1 MYPKCSLN
9 SYSSYLQIFGLLV
22 LVIILIIAGI
32 YYMQVYH
39 ENILEKYA
47 DDTMYLDLNP
57 KEDKTNT
64 AQPGDRSTF
73 RIDKYPGSESVQN
86 NKNEYKLRD
95 CKVYFTNDIAGC
107 DAPSTDITI
116 PKTCSYTFDGWQE
129 FDTYT
134 DKDGQKIQYPKKI
147 FNKDQSNTNNLVNS
161 YFTSKCFKMF
171 KNDGKGTAQPFEYS
185 ENDLIKFDSKG
196 IYSNTERD
204 TNIFGGKK
212 YTSIQFLSSE
222 NPSDNFNNLIESIC
236 SVKYLNKH
244 NILATKNFYKF
255 ILNADNSIS
264 RIQKVKLDDEQTEFS
279 VIKNNA
285 ILDFAS
291 CSGQRGLRIKK
302 VVNNNIVNYNLEV
315 FIKSNNITK
324 PVKIYT
330 FTYATNLC
338 IKSKI
343 KSYKTRESTLTVSNF
358 VNFSGCVPAS
368 TNGARTNTKE
378 TGITITALTN
388 TEMEPFTTENVDY
401 TQSIINLIDRKK
413 LERIGELKK
422 VSEAVRIEIQAKING
437 LIAKKQ
443 EAESNANNYIPEN
456 KTFLGIIN
464 LKKTSGNTMLPI
476 FDYKQGYI
484 NTLVDTID
492 VPVDTF
498 IDSTIFEFRYSGNS
512 SQKEYIFKVPEG
524 SIYVCETLVVGGGG
538 GGGSRHGG
546 GGGGGAVIYKNRI
559 SLNPGDYKILVGSG
573 GRGAQN
579 MGEGSKG
586 ADSLIISMK
595 DPNNPIFLAK
605 GGGGGNHYS
614 STGNTNRHGG
624 SGGGGGDDEG
634 DAVSTNI
641 PAGKYGNMGGKCS
654 AGTRDEWGGGGGGG
668 AGGPGKRSQKKDD
681 VGSNDGITVFT
692 GQYYSGKSARRGVG
706 SYDMYGSPG
715 SLGIPNDSLN
725 SLRIPAGYKV
735 TLYGDSHFQIP
746 SPFKLT
752 QDTPVLPTGWKDT
765 ASGFKVEKVST
776 SAAAAGDGGDGVSIT
791 IANKTL
797 LFGAGGGGGCVINSK
812 SNGKGGNG
820 GGGDGSMGSQ
830 KAKDGI
836 PMSGSGGGGG
846 GFDAKD
852 NNGIGGN
859 GGSGIVI
866 INLINDAGTKKKLQK
881 QIVFDDLYKIEPTVA
896 NQQITIPS
904 TEFQIAYITSFIYLE
919 KGYYRFRADIGDGG
933 DSKTY
938 GNPNI
943 HFGQLSIYDENTM
956 SLLNIFIYINSG
968 DSNKPAYLKSYLNIE
983 SNKFYKLIY
992 IYAATNLEKL
1002 PFKLWSK
1009 YSKTQPTLELT
1020 YIGYSNDIISTPSI
1034 RSIPIG
1040 QRDKYMVF
1048 TRGTYVI
1055 TVPNEG
1061 INCDILL
1068 VGGGGGGGNYG
1079 GGGGGGGVT
1088 EKTLTLNP
1096 GNYSVTVGEGGAG
1109 GINRYNSG
1117 SNGGTSSITT
1127 VSDTGFLGLY
1137 GAGGGGGGAYNKPPT
1152 TTPTAGSTQAGNFS
1166 SGGGGG
1172 GGSGGIEGGN
1182 SGGTGNSVSGNGG
1195 SNGGQYRGGG
1205 GGGAVGGGANATSNG
1220 GNGGAGKLSTI
1231 TGSQLYFGGGGGG
1244 GSWTIGSGS
1253 AGIGGIGGGGKGAV
1267 ESSGS
1272 LPSQGVSGDIGEGG
1286 SGGTGGGGGGGGG
1299 WTGSVNN
1306 QDGANGA
1313 SGIVIIRYRT
1323 LTESIRIPSS
1333 LKITEGYKID
1343 NLDNRSLMYETE
1355 RLFEINNE
1363 MNSYLFSGTKP
1374 ESIYSSENNS
1384 VYQHYNSPPMKEIFS
1399 TINYKNDSNTDDWK
1413 NFQGLA
1419 YYLKSREINFFGID
1433 NWDIQI
1439 KEENAK
1445 LINEISSLNGK
1456 ISSDETMI
1464 NLITLSTNIRNINY
1478 DTLIGKP
1485 DACLK
1490 TESTDVNRLI
1500 TNIGFLTADKTYDKI
1515 EIEDMTIL
1523 PMDLLTPNLVSSIY
1537 IEAT

>member
-22 LVIILIIAGI
+22 LVIILIIVGI

-47 DDTMYLDLNP
+47 DDTMYLDLSP

-64 AQPGDRSTF
+64 AQPGNRSTYPLN
-73 RIDKYPGSESVQN
+73 KYPGAELGKD

-95 CKVYFTNDIAGC
+95 CKVYFTNDIANC
-107 DAPSTDITI
+107 DNQANNDNA

-147 FNKDQSNTNNLVNS
+147 FNKDQSNTNDLVNS

-171 KNDGKGTAQPFEYS
+171 NNNGIGRPQPFEYS

-196 IYSNTERD
+196 VQSNTEKD
-204 TNIFGGKK
+204 TNRFGGKK

-222 NPSDNFNNLIESIC
+222 NPSDNFNNLIDSIC
-236 SVKYLNKH
+236 SVKHLNKYSS
-244 NILATKNFYKF
+244 LVTKEFYKF
-255 ILNADNSIS
+255 ILNTDNSIS
-264 RIQKVKLDDEQTEFS
+264 SIQKVKLDNEQTNFET
-279 VIKNNA
+279 ITENA
-285 ILDFAS
+285 ILDFAK
-291 CSGQRGLRIKK
+291 SGQRGLRIKK
-302 VVNNNIVNYNLEV
+302 VADGNNTKYNLEV
-315 FIKSNNITK
+315 FIKSDEIKK
-324 PVKIYT
+324 PIKIYK
-330 FTYATNLC
+330 FIYATNLC

-343 KSYKTRESTLTVSNF
+343 KNYTTRESTLTISNF
-358 VNFSGCVPAS
+358 VKFYGCVPAS
-368 TNGARTNTKE
+368 VTGARTPTKE

-388 TEMEPFTTENVDY
+388 TDMEPFTTENVDY

-413 LERIGELKK
+413 LERIGELTKA
-422 VSEAVRIEIQAKING
+422 SEAVRNEIQAKING
-437 LIAKKQ
+437 LIAKQQAK
-443 EAESNANNYIPEN
+443 ELEANNYIPED

-464 LKKTSGNTMLPI
+464 LKKTSGITTQPI

-484 NTLVDTID
+484 NTIIEKID
-492 VPVDTF
+492 VPIDSF
-498 IDSTIFEFRYSGNS
+498 IDSTTFEFRYIGNS

-524 SIYVCETLVVGGGG
+524 SIYICETLVVGGGG

-546 GGGGGAVIYKNRI
+546 GGGGGAVIYTNNVELK
-559 SLNPGDYKILVGSG
+559 PGDYKILVGSG

-586 ADSLIISMK
+586 ADSSIISMK

-605 GGGGGNHYS
+605 GGGSGNHYS
-614 STGNTNRHGG
+614 STGNNNRDGG
-624 SGGGGGDDEG
+624 SGGGGGNNKG
-634 DAVSTNI
+634 NAVSTNI
-641 PAGKYGNMGGKCS
+641 PAGKYGNISGECS
-654 AGTRDEWGGGGGGG
+654 TGTQEEWGGGGGGG
-668 AGGPGKRSQKKDD
+668 AGGPGKNSEIKDG

-692 GQYYSGKSARRGVG
+692 GQNYTGSSSRRGVG

-715 SLGIPNDSLN
+715 MGIPNDTLN
-725 SLRIPAGYKV
+725 SLRIPAGYSV
-735 TLYGDSHFQIP
+735 TLYYHGNFNSP
-746 SPFKLT
+746 SSFRLT
-752 QDTPVLPTGWKDT
+752 QDTPVLPSGWGNQT
-765 ASGFKVEKVST
+765 SGFKVEKIST
-776 SAAAAGDGGDGVSIT
+776 AAAAAGDGGDGISKT
-791 IANKTL
+791 IAGKTL
-797 LFGAGGGGGCVINSK
+797 LLGAGGGGGCFINSK

-820 GGGDGSMGSQ
+820 GGGDGSMGSK
-830 KAKDGI
+830 KAKDGK

-846 GFDAKD
+846 GFDN
-852 NNGIGGN
+852 NNGIGGD

-866 INLINDAGTKKKLQK
+866 INLLEDKNKQK
-881 QIVFDDLYKIEPTVA
+881 GKIIYDDLYKLVPPD
-896 NQQITIPS
+896 NQKITIPS
-904 TEFQIAYITSFIYLE
+904 NELQLGCITSFIYLE

-933 DSKTY
+933 DSKKY

-943 HFGQLSIYDENTM
+943 HYGYLSIYDESTM
-956 SLLNIFIYINSG
+956 KLLKIFTYINSDG
-968 DSNKPAYLKSYLNIE
+968 SKKPAYLKSYLNIE
-983 SNKFYKLIY
+983 TNQFYKLFY
-992 IYAATNLEKL
+992 VYAATNLTNL
-1002 PFKLWSK
+1002 PFKLWCK

-1040 QRDKYMVF
+1040 QRDKYMIF
-1048 TRGTYVI
+1048 TRGTYII

-1096 GNYSVTVGEGGAG
+1096 GNYSVTVGAGGAG

-1117 SNGGTSSITT
+1117 GNGETSSITT
-1127 VSDTGFLGLY
+1127 TASGTGFLGLY
-1137 GAGGGGGGAYNKPPT
+1137 GAGGGGGGAYNQPPN

-1172 GGSGGIEGGN
+1172 GGSGGIGGGN
-1182 SGGTGNSVSGNGG
+1182 NGGTGNSVSGNGG
-1195 SNGGQYRGGG
+1195 SNGGQNRGGG
-1205 GGGAVGGGANATSNG
+1205 GGGAVGGGASATG
-1220 GNGGAGKLSTI
+1220 GGAGNGGAGKLSTI

-1244 GSWTIGSGS
+1244 GSWTIGSGT

-1272 LPSQGVSGDIGEGG
+1272 LPSQGESGNIGEGG

-1323 LTESIRIPSS
+1323 ITESISIPSS
-1333 LKITEGYKID
+1333 LKITESYKID
-1343 NLDNRSLMYETE
+1343 NLDNSSFMYETE
-1355 RLFEINNE
+1355 RLFEINTE
-1363 MNSYLFSGTKP
+1363 MNSYLFSGNKAK
-1374 ESIYSSENNS
+1374 SANDAENNS
-1384 VYQHYNSPPMKEIFS
+1384 VYQHYNSPPMREIFS
-1399 TINYKNDSNTDDWK
+1399 TINYKNDDSSTIDTWK
-1413 NFQGLA
+1413 KFQGLR
-1419 YYLKSREINFFGID
+1419 YYLIGINFFGIS
-1433 NWDIQI
+1433 NWDTEI
-1439 KEENAK
+1439 KIENAN
-1445 LINEISSLNGK
+1445 LITATSSLNGN
-1456 ISSDETMI
+1456 ISSDKTMI
-1464 NLITLSTNIRNINY
+1464 DLITLSTNIKNIDY
-1478 DTLIGKP
+1478 DTLIGKA

-1490 TESTDVNRLI
+1490 TESSDVNRFI
-1500 TNIGFLTADKTYDKI
+1500 DKIGFIDTDKTYDKI
-1515 EIEDMTIL
+1515 KIEDITIL